1 MTTFKKTG
9 CYLADIISDE
19 EFVFLYDCFF
29 LKNLEIPYEEYQR
42 FNLNEMANS
51 ESRAEFRVNKRD
63 LPHLAE

>member
-29 LKNLEIPYEEYQR
+29 LKNLEIPYEEYER
-42 FNLNEMANS
+42 FNLKEMANKFR
-51 ESRAEFRVNKRD
+51 EQSRVPRE
-63 LPHLAE
+63 